1 MLTLSHGKKSC
12 NRIFKNPKH
21 TRLSNPSTKL
31 WTNWKCLT
39 LVGQHNFVWKG
50 ISVVWTSQLAHHISR
65 SNSWR
70 GGSSWLVGCCASWAV
85 KGWVHV
91 VFFEGWW
98 FANSER
104 ANQLEWWMGKNK
116 LNVRDVFFQGEH
128 LLWSRVTVLSEFD
141 SSWSSLRW
149 KLRYIDT
156 VQFAR
161 AASKRCSDVL
171 RPLLLFLLISE
182 ANKRNSFIYWKLMFN
197 GFMVLR
203 KTRAREGG
211 GLFQRRF
218 EWFGPLIVPKPPA
231 FVSSQGDA
239 DFAKRRR
246 PELKIDCQDE

>member
-1 MLTLSHGKKSC
+1 MVCKQWEGESTWMMNGKKQAEC
-12 NRIFKNPKH
+12 
-21 TRLSNPSTKL
+21 
-31 WTNWKCLT
+31 
-39 LVGQHNFVWKG
+39 
-50 ISVVWTSQLAHHISR
+50 
-65 SNSWR
+65 
-70 GGSSWLVGCCASWAV
+70 
-85 KGWVHV
+85 
-91 VFFEGWW
+91 
-98 FANSER
+98 ER
-104 ANQLEWWMGKNK
+104 CF
-116 LNVRDVFFQGEH
+116 FFQGEH

-141 SSWSSLRW
+141 SSWSSLRC

-171 RPLLLFLLISE
+171 RPLLLFLLIGE

-246 PELKIDCQDE
+246 PELKIDRQDE

>member
-1 MLTLSHGKKSC
+1 MLDFSRATQLCLEENFGSVDFPVGTSHFQVQLLK
-12 NRIFKNPKH
+12 R
-21 TRLSNPSTKL
+21 RLGS
-31 WTNWKCLT
+31 W
-39 LVGQHNFVWKG
+39 
-50 ISVVWTSQLAHHISR
+50 SVVARHEL
-65 SNSWR
+65 WR
-70 GGSSWLVGCCASWAV
+70 GESM
-85 KGWVHV
+85 
-91 VFFEGWW
+91 FFFGR

-116 LNVRDVFFQGEH
+116 LNVRYFFFQGEH

-141 SSWSSLRW
+141 SSWSSLRC

-171 RPLLLFLLISE
+171 RPLLLFLLIGE
-182 ANKRNSFIYWKLMFN
+182 ANKRNSFIYRKLMFN

-231 FVSSQGDA
+231 FASSQGDA